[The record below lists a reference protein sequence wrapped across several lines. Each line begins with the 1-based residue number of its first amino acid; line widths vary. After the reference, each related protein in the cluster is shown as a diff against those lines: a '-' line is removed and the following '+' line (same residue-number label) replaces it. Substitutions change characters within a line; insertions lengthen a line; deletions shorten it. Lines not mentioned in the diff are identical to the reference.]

1 MSYARTFYRSIR
13 RQRTYR
19 AKQLIRLCPV
29 CGCNMRPV
37 WYSRHASR
45 CPECK
50 TSVRVPWLTV
60 KEG

>member
-1 MSYARTFYRSIR
+1 MSKTRTISRSIK

-19 AKQLIRLCPV
+19 AVQIIRQCPV
-29 CGCNMRPV
+29 CGTNMRPV
-37 WYSRHASR
+37 WHSRHASK

-50 TSVRVPWLTV
+50 TSVRVPWLLV